1 MNVGGSRV
9 GAQDTAEELVSK
21 DMSIRSHL
29 NFPPEMDL

>member
-1 MNVGGSRV
+1 MNVGGAEL

-29 NFPPEMDL
+29 NIPLEIDL